1 MLNKW
6 ATKAIKPL
14 LTLNEIYKLAG
25 NCIKQPSLMESGDYA
40 TTYVTIEEDAKVRAK
55 RQGPK
60 KPGKPKPTEA
70 TKKLDE

>member
-1 MLNKW
+1 
-6 ATKAIKPL
+6 
-14 LTLNEIYKLAG
+14 
-25 NCIKQPSLMESGDYA
+25 MESGDYA